1 MLFPYLLLVFALTSV
16 AAARE
21 KWEGLL
27 PLLLSKDL
35 RLTEEGY
42 HFIRLMSVKLA
53 ASWPRD
59 RHYDDNIQFGTAPT
73 ITHFKLKRKFQPPNQ
88 YCLDGSGTETYN
100 TRVSHQTFSNTDLG
114 GKNGLQLKGIWGRT
128 KKLLVAV
135 SDF

>member
-1 MLFPYLLLVFALTSV
+1 MLLVFALTSV

-53 ASWPRD
+53 ASRPRD
-59 RHYDDNIQFGTAPT
+59 RLYDDNIQFGTAPT
-73 ITHFKLKRKFQPPNQ
+73 IAHFKLKHKFHPPTT
-88 YCLDGSGTETYN
+88 GSTVWTVPAPKRIIHMFLIKLSA
-100 TRVSHQTFSNTDLG
+100 TRTWVGKTDFS
-114 GKNGLQLKGIWGRT
+114 
-128 KKLLVAV
+128 
-135 SDF
+135 

>member
-42 HFIRLMSVKLA
+42 RFIWLMSVKLA
-53 ASWPRD
+53 ASRPRD
-59 RHYDDNIQFGTAPT
+59 RLYDDNIQFGTAPT
-73 ITHFKLKRKFQPPNQ
+73 ITHFKLKRKFQPPSTVWTVPAPKRIIHVF
-88 YCLDGSGTETYN
+88 LIKLSA
-100 TRVSHQTFSNTDLG
+100 TRTLVGKTDFS
-114 GKNGLQLKGIWGRT
+114 
-128 KKLLVAV
+128 
-135 SDF
+135 